1 MLFRRQMYTY
11 SNMHKYIHDCMYI
24 CMYKCIYTCIY
35 IHMYLFIYIHIY
47 TYIYTYIYVDAH
59 TLPSIHCTRTQS
71 KPSHFTGASK
81 SMAEI
86 KEELEETATRETA
99 QLDEIQKLSA
109 QITELRT
116 ATDQHDQIFEGMRPC
131 VCVFRTRARARER
144 ECVRR

>member
-1 MLFRRQMYTY
+1 MDTY
-11 SNMHKYIHDCMYI
+11 SNMHTYIHDCMYI
-24 CMYKCIYTCIY
+24 CMYTCIY
-35 IHMYLFIYIHIY
+35 ICICIHMYLLIYIHIHI
-47 TYIYTYIYVDAH
+47 YIYIYIYVDAH
-59 TLPSIHCTRTQS
+59 TLPNIHCTRTQS

-81 SMAEI
+81 CMAEM
-86 KEELEETATRETA
+86 KAELEETATRETA

-116 ATDQHDQIFEGMRPC
+116 ATDQHDQIFEGMRHC